1 MKTNRTRAPRG
12 TANGVSY
19 PRPRG
24 RRSALPVAAPGI
36 IAAALLVAPLAS
48 AEIYECAAKDGTAL
62 YQNFPCQFDSLGSLP
77 SQPLSVTVPSA
88 SVESTQAK
96 PKSVALEK
104 TAMSAQSR
112 HPARRVA
119 RRHDP

>member
-1 MKTNRTRAPRG
+1 MSKSPW
-12 TANGVSY
+12 
-19 PRPRG
+19 
-24 RRSALPVAAPGI
+24 I
-36 IAAALLVAPLAS
+36 IAAALLFAPLAS

-77 SQPLSVTVPSA
+77 SQPLSVTVLSA

-96 PKSVALEK
+96 PKSVALER

-112 HPARRVA
+112 HHPARRVA
-119 RRHDP
+119 RPHDP

>member
-1 MKTNRTRAPRG
+1 MSKSPW
-12 TANGVSY
+12 
-19 PRPRG
+19 
-24 RRSALPVAAPGI
+24 I
-36 IAAALLVAPLAS
+36 IAAALLVAPLAF
-48 AEIYECAAKDGTAL
+48 AEIYECTSKDGTAL

-77 SQPLSVTVPSA
+77 SQPLSVMGPSA

-104 TAMSAQSR
+104 TAISAQSR